1 MSIFKEVLGFIER
14 PDPAAFE
21 PLAIR
26 VFRHQYDAIGPYRD
40 YCRER
45 GFGPDQVRSIDDIPA
60 ISTVAFKYAELA
72 KLPAERVF
80 VTSGTTIGPA
90 ERGRHCVPN
99 LEVYRAS
106 ALGHLAPMLF
116 PDRARTETGISML
129 VLHPTANLM
138 PESSLAQMLSWCV
151 QEFGDFGDGRMLCA
165 ADRDGVGV
173 AGARSFLCQLARTG
187 APVCIL
193 GTTAALARM
202 LAEIAAADAPIRLA
216 AGSRVMDTGG
226 AKGQAKP
233 LQAGELIALA
243 ERWLAISPALVINEY
258 GMTEMCSQLYDLTAF
273 NSRGREVAPMRTSG
287 GRPKLG
293 PPWLRAAAVDPVTLK
308 RVPHGEVGLLSF
320 FDLANVGS
328 VSALITE
335 DFGIV
340 EGREVFVLGRASR
353 EARGCALGV
362 EEFAAIENDD
372 ANADRI
378 ARRDL
383 S

>member
-1 MSIFKEVLGFIER
+1 MSIWKEVLAFIQR

-45 GFGPDQVRSIDDIPA
+45 GFGPDRVRSIDDIPA

-72 KLPAERVF
+72 MPPVERVF

-90 ERGRHCVPN
+90 ERGRHFVPN

-129 VLHPTANLM
+129 VLHPTADLM
-138 PESSLAQMLSWCV
+138 PESSLAHMLSWCV
-151 QEFGDFGDGRMLCA
+151 QEFGDGRTLCA
-165 ADRDGVGV
+165 ADRVGV
-173 AGARSFLCQLARTG
+173 DVAQARSFLGQLARTG

-193 GTTAALARM
+193 GTTAALAVM
-202 LAEIAAADAPIRLA
+202 LAEIAAASAPIRLA
-216 AGSRVMDTGG
+216 AGSRIMDTGG
-226 AKGQAKP
+226 AKGQAQP

-243 ERWLAISPALVINEY
+243 ERWLAIPPALVINEY

-273 NSRGREVAPMRTSG
+273 NSRGREVAPMHASG

-293 PPWLRAAAVDPVTLK
+293 PPWIRAAAVDPVTLK
-308 RVPHGEVGLLSF
+308 RVPDGEAGLLSF

-378 ARRDL
+378 APRDL

>member
-1 MSIFKEVLGFIER
+1 MSIWKEVLGFIER
-14 PDPAAFE
+14 PDAAVFE
-21 PLAIR
+21 RLALR
-26 VFRHQYDAIGPYRD
+26 VFRHQYDAIGIYRD
-40 YCRER
+40 YCLER
-45 GFGPDQVRSIDDIPA
+45 GCAPEQVRSIDDVPA
-60 ISTVAFKYAELA
+60 ISTVAFKYAQLA
-72 KLPAERVF
+72 RPPAERVF
-80 VTSGTTIGPA
+80 VTSGTTTGPV

-116 PDRARTETGISML
+116 PDRARTATGISML
-129 VLHPTANLM
+129 VLHPTAILM

-151 QEFGDFGDGRMLCA
+151 EEFGDGRTLCA
-165 ADRDGVGV
+165 ADHNGVDV
-173 AGARSFLCQLARTG
+173 AEACSFLSQLARSGT
-187 APVCIL
+187 PVCIL

-202 LAEIAAADAPIRLA
+202 LATIAASDAPIRLA

-233 LQAGELIALA
+233 LEAGELIALA
-243 ERWLAISPALVINEY
+243 EQWLGIPPALVINEY

-273 NSRGREVAPMRTSG
+273 NSPGRDAAPMRASG
-287 GRPKLG
+287 WRPKLG
-293 PPWLRAAAVDPVTLK
+293 PPWLRAAAVDPATLK
-308 RVPHGEVGLLSF
+308 RVPDGQAGLLAF

-340 EGREVFVLGRASR
+340 EGREVLVLGRASR

-362 EEFAAIENDD
+362 EEFAAIEKLTESHRLVSHD
-372 ANADRI
+372 
-378 ARRDL
+378 
-383 S
+383 

>member
-1 MSIFKEVLGFIER
+1 MSIWKEVLGFIER
-14 PDPAAFE
+14 PDMAAFE
-21 PLAIR
+21 PLALR

-40 YCRER
+40 YCLER
-45 GFGPDQVRSIDDIPA
+45 GFGPERVRSIDDIPA

-72 KLPAERVF
+72 KPPAERVF

-90 ERGRHCVPN
+90 ERGRHFVPN

-106 ALGHLAPMLF
+106 ALGHLATMVF
-116 PDRARTETGISML
+116 PDRAKTEIGISML

-151 QEFGDFGDGRMLCA
+151 EEFGDGRTLCA
-165 ADRDGVGV
+165 ADHNGVDV
-173 AGARSFLCQLARTG
+173 AEARSFLRQLARTG

-202 LAEIAAADAPIRLA
+202 LATIAASDAPIRLA
-216 AGSRVMDTGG
+216 AGSRLMDTGG

-233 LQAGELIALA
+233 LEAGELIALA
-243 ERWLAISPALVINEY
+243 EQWLGIPPALVINEY

-273 NSRGREVAPMRTSG
+273 NSRGRDAAPMRASG
-287 GRPKLG
+287 GRAKLG
-293 PPWLRAAAVDPVTLK
+293 PPWLRAAAVDPATLK
-308 RVPHGEVGLLSF
+308 RVPDGEAGLLAF

-362 EEFAAIENDD
+362 EEFAAIEN
-372 ANADRI
+372 ANADADRI
-378 ARRDL
+378 APRNL

>member
-1 MSIFKEVLGFIER
+1 MSIWKEVLGFIER

-21 PLAIR
+21 PLALR

-40 YCRER
+40 YCLER
-45 GFGPDQVRSIDDIPA
+45 GFGPARVRSIDDIPA
-60 ISTVAFKYAELA
+60 ISTVAFKHAELA
-72 KLPAERVF
+72 MPPAERIF

-90 ERGRHCVPN
+90 ERGRHFIRN
-99 LEVYRAS
+99 LEIYRAS

-129 VLHPTANLM
+129 VLHPTADLM
-138 PESSLAQMLSWCV
+138 PESSLALMLSWCV
-151 QEFGDFGDGRMLCA
+151 EEFGNGSKLCA
-165 ADRDGVGV
+165 ADRNGVDV
-173 AGARSFLCQLARTG
+173 IAARSFLDQLARTG

-193 GTTAALARM
+193 GTTAALALM
-202 LAEIAAADAPIRLA
+202 LATIASEAPIRLA
-216 AGSRVMDTGG
+216 AGSRIMDTGG

-233 LQAGELIALA
+233 LEVGELAALA
-243 ERWLAISPALVINEY
+243 ERWLGIPPALVVNEY
-258 GMTEMCSQLYDLTAF
+258 GMTEMCSQLYDSTTF
-273 NSRGREVAPMRTSG
+273 NSHGHQPAAGRASG

-308 RVPHGEVGLLSF
+308 RLPDGEAGLLSF

-340 EGREVFVLGRASR
+340 EGREVFVLGRTGR
-353 EARGCALGV
+353 DARGCALGV
-362 EEFAAIENDD
+362 EEFAAIEN
-372 ANADRI
+372 ANAGADRI
-378 ARRDL
+378 ALRDP

>member
-1 MSIFKEVLGFIER
+1 MSIWKEVLGFIER

-21 PLAIR
+21 PLALR
-26 VFRHQYDAIGPYRD
+26 VFRHQYDAIGPYGD

-45 GFGPDQVRSIDDIPA
+45 GFPSQRVRSVDDIPA

-72 KLPAERVF
+72 VAPAERVF

-90 ERGRHCVPN
+90 ERGRHFIPN
-99 LEVYRAS
+99 LEIYRAS
-106 ALGHLAPMLF
+106 ALGHLAPMVF
-116 PDRARTETGISML
+116 PDRAGPDRAGTETGISML
-129 VLHPTANLM
+129 VLHPTADLM

-151 QEFGDFGDGRMLCA
+151 EEFGDGRTLCA
-165 ADRDGVGV
+165 ADRAGVDV
-173 AGARSFLCQLARTG
+173 ASARSFLVQSARAG

-202 LAEIAAADAPIRLA
+202 LAAIAAADAPIRLA

-226 AKGQAKP
+226 AKGQAMP

-243 ERWLAISPALVINEY
+243 ERWLGIPPARVVNEY

-273 NSRGREVAPMRTSG
+273 NSRGHQAAPERVSG
-287 GRPKLG
+287 ARPKLG
-293 PPWLRAAAVDPVTLK
+293 PPWLRAGAIDPVTLK
-308 RVPHGEVGLLSF
+308 RVPDGEAGLLAF

-340 EGREVFVLGRASR
+340 QGREVFVLGRASS

-362 EEFAAIENDD
+362 EEFAENF
-372 ANADRI
+372 NAGRT
-378 ARRDL
+378 APPVL

>member
-1 MSIFKEVLGFIER
+1 MSIWKEVLGFIER

-72 KLPAERVF
+72 MPPAERAF

-90 ERGRHCVPN
+90 ERGRHFVPN

-116 PDRARTETGISML
+116 PDLARTETGISML
-129 VLHPTANLM
+129 VLHPTAELM

-151 QEFGDFGDGRMLCA
+151 QEFGDGRTLCA
-165 ADRDGVGV
+165 ADRIGVDV
-173 AGARSFLCQLARTG
+173 AQARSFLGASARTG

-193 GTTAALARM
+193 GTTAALALM
-202 LAEIAAADAPIRLA
+202 LAEIAAADGPIRLA

-243 ERWLAISPALVINEY
+243 ERWLAIPPALVINEY

-273 NSRGREVAPMRTSG
+273 NSQGREVAPMHASG
-287 GRPKLG
+287 GRRKLG
-293 PPWLRAAAVDPVTLK
+293 PPWIRAAAVDPVTLK
-308 RVPHGEVGLLSF
+308 RVPDGEAGLLSF

-340 EGREVFVLGRASR
+340 QGREVFVLGRASG

-372 ANADRI
+372 ANAGRI
-378 ARRDL
+378 APRDL